1 MGLLSDL
8 RSDDP
13 SEMRRRRADRGVRM
27 ATFLFWWLAFGFIAV
42 SIRFCVALLSGGI
55 LMEHGLPISHA
66 EQWHAFLGFGC
77 AGVLI
82 GAIAYA
88 SRKYW

>member
-8 RSDDP
+8 RSDAP
-13 SEMRRRRADRGVRM
+13 YEMRRKRFLRM
-27 ATFLFWWLAFGFIAV
+27 TTFVLWWLAFCFLAV
-42 SIRFCVALLSGGI
+42 SIRFYAALRSGGVLI
-55 LMEHGLPISHA
+55 DRGIPISHA

-88 SRKYW
+88 SKKYW

>member
-1 MGLLSDL
+1 VML
-8 RSDDP
+8 RFRTRDQ
-13 SEMRRRRADRGVRM
+13 RIVT
-27 ATFLFWWLAFGFIAV
+27 TFALWCIAFGFLAV
-42 SIRFCVALLSGGI
+42 SMRFCVALRSGGV
-55 LMEHGLPISHA
+55 LMDRGIPISHA